1 MITALSRSLP
11 LRLLGIFIVTALL
24 ILIVLV
30 VLFSRGMN
38 SQWGRSIQ
46 PHLLQYVQYVQQ
58 DLGSPPDPERAKTL
72 AQKLP
77 VDIHIFKDDEF
88 IYSTS
93 EAVLDPDDYR
103 FRLIPNIQRGEQ
115 RKVRNSSRTPTPP
128 TQAKEPSSK
137 QVNAAISYRGRDGG
151 RILRINDNGYS
162 VYYDLHRQLNRRG
175 SFRRYGDELL
185 LALLALGLILGTSYY
200 LIRRQL
206 KPIGQIQHNVGLM
219 ANGELQ
225 HRINRAGH
233 SDLDEL
239 ANSIDGMAARLQAM
253 LDAKRQLLMAISHEL
268 RSPLTRARIATELL
282 PESRNRERLEDDL
295 NDMERMINDI
305 MESEQLQTN
314 HAILNLERLDIVALV
329 KKELLLVSPS
339 AVMLI
344 NGQTVN
350 LQKPIDA
357 ETEIPIQGDAVRLRI
372 LLRNLVTNALEHGKD
387 EDGNPYVE
395 VHLSDTAPTLQLKV
409 LDNGIGIEKDHIS
422 AVKEP
427 FYRPDESRSRSTGGF
442 GLGLT
447 LANLIATAHGG
458 SLDIESD
465 PETKPGTRV
474 TVTLPRLNE
483 QESV

>member
-1 MITALSRSLP
+1 MITVLSRSLP
-11 LRLLGIFIVTALL
+11 LRLLGIFIITALL

-58 DLGSPPDPERAKTL
+58 DLGSPPDPARAETL

-77 VDIHIFKDDEF
+77 VDIHIFKDNEF
-88 IYSTS
+88 VYSTS
-93 EAVLDPDDYR
+93 DAVLDLDNYR
-103 FRLIPNIQRGEQ
+103 FKSIPIIQRGDQ
-115 RKVRNSSRTPTPP
+115 RKVRNSNRTSTPP
-128 TQAKEPSSK
+128 TLAKEHSSK
-137 QVNAAISYRGRDGG
+137 QFNAAISSHVRNGG

-162 VYYDLHRQLNRRG
+162 VYYNLHRQWNRRG
-175 SFRRYGDELL
+175 AFRRYGDELL
-185 LALLALGLILGTSYY
+185 IALCALGLILGTSYY

-282 PESRNRERLEDDL
+282 PDSRNRERLEDDL

-329 KKELLLVSPS
+329 KKELLLINPEAKLLIKGQ
-339 AVMLI
+339 AVD
-344 NGQTVN
+344 
-350 LQKPIDA
+350 LQKTADV
-357 ETEIPIQGDAVRLRI
+357 ETTIPIQGDAVRLRI
-372 LLRNLVTNALEHGKD
+372 LLRNLVSNALEHGKD
-387 EDGNPYVE
+387 EYGNPYVE
-395 VHLSDTAPTLQLKV
+395 VLLSSTSSTVQLQV
-409 LDNGIGIEKDHIS
+409 NDNGNGIEKDHIS

-458 SLDIESD
+458 SLDIDSD
-465 PETKPGTRV
+465 PETRPGTRV
-474 TVTLPRLNE
+474 TVTLPSLKE
-483 QESV
+483 Q